1 MPRLLAEADEVVKL
15 RAICARCGREA
26 SRSQRLIDGR
36 PAPVSAPTILDRG
49 RGELPGPLPPLPR
62 GARGRV
68 PVRVPWNLANRG
80 DRIMPRKYIVVL
92 ILFCIALNA
101 AGFIWKIFEP
111 VLFYDELAHFITPFT
126 LVLILAEI
134 IYRSGGDDEFFDTPM
149 RAIITGSVI
158 GLLGA
163 TGWEGIEVLMSWMGI
178 SVSNTLPDTIFDI
191 FLGVLGGAAG
201 AWAAD
206 RYLDRIFRRSRTNAN
221 QPRVR

>member
-1 MPRLLAEADEVVKL
+1 
-15 RAICARCGREA
+15 
-26 SRSQRLIDGR
+26 
-36 PAPVSAPTILDRG
+36 
-49 RGELPGPLPPLPR
+49 
-62 GARGRV
+62 
-68 PVRVPWNLANRG
+68 
-80 DRIMPRKYIVVL
+80 MPRKYIVIL

-101 AGFIWKIFEP
+101 AGFMWKIFEP
-111 VLFYDELAHFITPFT
+111 IPFYDEVAHLITPFT

-134 IYRSGGDDEFFDTPM
+134 IYRSGGDDEFFNTPM

-163 TGWEGIEVLMSWMGI
+163 TGWEGIEVLMSWMDI
-178 SVSNTLPDTIFDI
+178 SVSNALPDTIFDI

-206 RYLDRIFRRSRTNAN
+206 RYLDRIFRRSRTNAH

>member
-1 MPRLLAEADEVVKL
+1 M
-15 RAICARCGREA
+15 
-26 SRSQRLIDGR
+26 Q
-36 PAPVSAPTILDRG
+36 
-49 RGELPGPLPPLPR
+49 
-62 GARGRV
+62 
-68 PVRVPWNLANRG
+68 
-80 DRIMPRKYIVVL
+80 RKYILVL

-101 AGFIWKIFEP
+101 SSFLWKLFEP
-111 VLFYDELAHFITPFT
+111 ILLYDEVAHFITPFT

-134 IYRSGGDDEFFDTPM
+134 IYRSGGDDEFFDTPL

-163 TGWEGIEVLMSWMGI
+163 AGWEGIEVLMSMMGI
-178 SVSNTLPDTIFDI
+178 SVSNVLPDTLFDV
-191 FLGVLGGAAG
+191 FLGSAAG